1 MELTKMLLF
10 AQEGGEGA
18 AAAGGMVMMLIQIA
32 IVVVSI
38 AGMWTTFAKAG
49 KPGWAAIIPIYNI
62 IVWLEIVG
70 RPIWWVVLFLIP
82 CVNVIIAAILSIDMA
97 KSFGKGAG
105 FGVGLWLLGFIF
117 WPLLGFGNARYL
129 GPAAAQS

>member
-32 IVVVSI
+32 IVVVTI

-70 RPIWWVVLFLIP
+70 RPIWWIVLFLIP
-82 CVNVIIAAILSIDMA
+82 CVNIVIAAILSIDMA

-117 WPLLGFGNARYL
+117 WPLLGFGDARYV